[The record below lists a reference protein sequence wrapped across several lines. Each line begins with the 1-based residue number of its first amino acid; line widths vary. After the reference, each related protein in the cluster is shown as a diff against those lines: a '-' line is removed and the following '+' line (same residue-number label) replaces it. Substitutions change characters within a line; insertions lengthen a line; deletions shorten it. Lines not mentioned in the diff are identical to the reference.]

1 MSNSYE
7 FTLCILG
14 DDSEFDLEDYCSP
27 PPPLSLS
34 APELNVAPPVAVLR
48 HAASSTEL
56 LYERAMARFYKAVE
70 IEEQETRRRS
80 ISVDIEARR
89 KSFSVDETKIHTQIA
104 KDIVEIESEKSIL
117 KRRFPDDNTMTLKLK
132 LPKQFESLDDETE
145 SSQMSETQ
153 YNTRKNEVN
162 TPDDLVNI
170 SASTA
175 RNHEEDFCDDYT
187 ASTISSA
194 DEGEYDFEKD
204 DDEIPTRRSQK
215 RAGDLKIYHPR
226 MLSPYRA
233 PEMSEAAAVLTKP
246 LNPLPDPN
254 FKPKPILK
262 RPASADGRRPA
273 PSKLDDSFMNNLF
286 GRRSV
291 SPSPLTSKQHRK
303 SVEID
308 TVPKIMFEYDSPP
321 PSLPSPTPPAPPKP
335 KIEPIVKIEQK
346 KIEESKRII
355 IETHKIIEPPAPSL
369 PPSSPKPQPKIT
381 IDEPAE
387 DPEMIRRREIAK
399 QRSEENAK
407 KMLQLRQASLEETKV
422 VADFYGDIIKDV
434 SRPITKPKVP
444 IYMDPEALKKL
455 QMDDDD
461 DEEEKTEND
470 SGITSS
476 TELSPS
482 TSQSRPFSPTRGFKP
497 QINHVS
503 QPIAART
510 FSPPP
515 PPGSRR
521 VVATDSKPKPKT
533 ATMKTELNYDEA
545 DVEIDKEKLINEIQT
560 RGRTIIPKSTVNVSS
575 SGLTKKR
582 DQSHSRTRDSSL
594 ARAELATKSPAES
607 TILRRREKS
616 QSRTRNRSESKSP
629 SAMNRKIIINKVV
642 SQKVLNNNPTA
653 TTSTTPESAT
663 SSRPMTPNERQ
674 EEVDLKVKSSLTS
687 VTDMTIFVF
696 AAYLY
701 FFKSAILALPILMLL
716 IYRQISDKL
725 TWFKR
730 KKS

>member
-1 MSNSYE
+1 MSFIAFLFS
-7 FTLCILG
+7 
-14 DDSEFDLEDYCSP
+14 D
-27 PPPLSLS
+27 S
-34 APELNVAPPVAVLR
+34 APDLNVVPRVQVPLR
-48 HAASSTEL
+48 HASSSTEL

-70 IEEQETRRRS
+70 IEEQETQRRS
-80 ISVDIEARR
+80 MSVDIEARR
-89 KSFSVDETKIHTQIA
+89 RSFSVDDSKVHNQIT
-104 KDIVEIESEKSIL
+104 KDIVDKPIENEKSIL
-117 KRRFPDDNTMTLKLK
+117 KRRFPNDTMELKLK

-145 SSQMSETQ
+145 NSQMSETT
-153 YNTRKNEVN
+153 YNTKQNEIN
-162 TPDDLVNI
+162 TPDNLANML
-170 SASTA
+170 SSTS
-175 RNHEEDFCDDYT
+175 RHHEEDFYDDYT

-194 DEGEYDFEKD
+194 DEGEYEFEKD
-204 DDEIPTRRSQK
+204 DEEIPTRRSQK
-215 RAGDLKIYHPR
+215 RGGDLKTYHPPR

-233 PEMSEAAAVLTKP
+233 PDMSEAAAVLTKP

-262 RPASADGRRPA
+262 RPASADGRKPA
-273 PSKLDDSFMNNLF
+273 PSKRDDGFISNLL

-291 SPSPLTSKQHRK
+291 SPCPLTSKQHRK

-308 TVPKIMFEYDSPP
+308 VVPKIMFESPP
-321 PSLPSPTPPAPPKP
+321 ASPTPPEPPAAIKT
-335 KIEPIVKIEQK
+335 ENIVKIEPK
-346 KIEESKRII
+346 KIEEPKRIV
-355 IETHKIIEPPAPSL
+355 IETHEIIQPPAPA
-369 PPSSPKPQPKIT
+369 SPKPQPKVT
-381 IDEPAE
+381 IAEEPTE
-387 DPEMIRRREIAK
+387 DPEIIRRREIAK

-455 QMDDDD
+455 QMEEDDD
-461 DEEEKTEND
+461 EEKTEND

-476 TELSPS
+476 TDLSPS
-482 TSQSRPFSPTRGFKP
+482 TSMSRPFSPTRGILQQVKP
-497 QINHVS
+497 QINN
-503 QPIAART
+503 QPIVAAART

-515 PPGSRR
+515 PPGSR
-521 VVATDSKPKPKT
+521 VLSTASVPKT
-533 ATMKTELNYDEA
+533 ATMKNELNSD
-545 DVEIDKEKLINEIQT
+545 DVDVDIDKEKLINEIQT
-560 RGRTIIPKSTVNVSS
+560 RGRTIIPKSTVNIS
-575 SGLTKKR
+575 SGPAKRR

-594 ARAELATKSPAES
+594 ARSELATKSPTES

-642 SQKVLNNNPTA
+642 SSKGINDNPSA
-653 TTSTTPESAT
+653 STSTAEQMTT
-663 SSRPMTPNERQ
+663 SRPMTPNERQ

-687 VTDMTIFVF
+687 VTDVTIFVF

-701 FFKSAILALPILMLL
+701 FFKSAILALPILTLL

-725 TWFKR
+725 SWFKK